1 MHPDQSLIHQ
11 STIRGFIGLR
21 FLSSSLCLPAHPA
34 LHGHESACRKAN
46 PQNNNFEMAD
56 TKAHLLYVEDDES
69 LSFVTRD
76 NLELNGYQVTYC
88 EDGQK
93 ALDTIQSKQK
103 FDLCILDVMLPEVD
117 GFTLAQEIRKR
128 DEVVPIIFLTAKS
141 MKQDKIHGLTIGA
154 DDYITKPFSIEE
166 LLLKIDIFLRRT
178 KYANILKSNTPLS
191 IGNYSFDYKNLSLT
205 AEGYS
210 ETLTQKEADLLK
222 LLNEHRNQ
230 VVKRS
235 FILETIWGKDDY
247 FLGRSLDVFI
257 SRLRKYL
264 SLDDRIKIENIHGV
278 GFKFRVDE

>member
-1 MHPDQSLIHQ
+1 
-11 STIRGFIGLR
+11 
-21 FLSSSLCLPAHPA
+21 
-34 LHGHESACRKAN
+34 
-46 PQNNNFEMAD
+46 MAD
-56 TKAHLLYVEDDES
+56 AKAHLLYVEDDES

-76 NLELNGYQVTYC
+76 NLELNGYEVTYC

-93 ALDTIQSKQK
+93 ALDTIRAAQK
-103 FDLCILDVMLPEVD
+103 FDLCILDVMLPHVD

-178 KYANILKSNTPLS
+178 KYANILKSSTPVS

-222 LLNEHRNQ
+222 LLN
-230 VVKRS
+230 
-235 FILETIWGKDDY
+235 
-247 FLGRSLDVFI
+247 
-257 SRLRKYL
+257 
-264 SLDDRIKIENIHGV
+264 
-278 GFKFRVDE
+278 

>member
-1 MHPDQSLIHQ
+1 
-11 STIRGFIGLR
+11 
-21 FLSSSLCLPAHPA
+21 
-34 LHGHESACRKAN
+34 
-46 PQNNNFEMAD
+46 MAE

-76 NLELNGYQVTYC
+76 NLELNGYDVTYC
-88 EDGQK
+88 EDGK
-93 ALDTIQSKQK
+93 VAMNIIESGRK

-128 DEVVPIIFLTAKS
+128 DEQVPIIFLTAKS

-154 DDYITKPFSIEE
+154 DDYMTKPFSIEE
-166 LLLKIDIFLRRT
+166 LLLKVDIFLRRT
-178 KYANILKSNTPLS
+178 KYTNILKSNTPIS
-191 IGNYSFDYKNLSLT
+191 IGNYTFDYKNLDLSL
-205 AEGYS
+205 GDGS

-222 LLNEHRNQ
+222 LLNEHRNE
-230 VVKRS
+230 VTKRS
-235 FILETIWGKDDY
+235 YILESIWGKDDY

-264 SLDDRIKIENIHGV
+264 KDDERIKIENIHGV